1 MTMSAICAIE
11 NRTAVGALELRSK
24 ILKRAKWLRLKRAL
38 FTVRKLAPGSGCHV
52 GVIRLRRRSNSSID
66 RAAGSGAPSLPTY
79 GVILSILFGFP
90 LRCRSEVDRAL
101 GGLVEPIR
109 FPAQEPIRFPAQRP
123 ANVALPR
130 HYDSHLRSIF
140 RKHARG
146 FDLISPFRGAGL
158 VSAKPP
164 SIRGGPLA
172 IWDRSP
178 RQPVARRPPHA
189 CNSCVFP
196 RWRS

>member
-1 MTMSAICAIE
+1 MLARRIKE
-11 NRTAVGALELRSK
+11 RKGAA
-24 ILKRAKWLRLKRAL
+24 LKRPNPLRLPA
-38 FTVRKLAPGSGCHV
+38 
-52 GVIRLRRRSNSSID
+52 
-66 RAAGSGAPSLPTY
+66 SLPVGSRPSSWWT
-79 GVILSILFGFP
+79 
-90 LRCRSEVDRAL
+90 
-101 GGLVEPIR
+101 VEPIR

-178 RQPVARRPPHA
+178 RQPVARTSPHGRHR
-189 CNSCVFP
+189 CVFP
-196 RWRS
+196 LL